1 MNKSIIVLFSA
12 IAIVAFVATVAQ
24 AQPFQ
29 KGTTAGNVG
38 IGLGTALGG
47 LGKARPA
54 ISVSVDHGLWDIGGP
69 GVISLGGYIGNT
81 GYKYTDLGYT
91 AKWNYI
97 IVGARGAYHY
107 NGFTELPNLDVYG
120 GAMLGYN
127 IVKYKTEGGGA
138 DLSNNYGSGV
148 GLSGFL
154 GGRWLFTE
162 NLGAYAELG
171 YGVSVLAVGLTF
183 KF

>member
-1 MNKSIIVLFSA
+1 MKKSIIIS
-12 IAIVAFVATVAQ
+12 IAIFIAAAAQ

-29 KGTTAGNVG
+29 KGTTAANLG

-54 ISVSVDHGLWDIGGP
+54 LSASFDKGMWDIGGP

-81 GYKYTDLGYT
+81 GYKYSSLGYN
-91 AKWNYI
+91 AKWNYT
-97 IVGARGAYHY
+97 IVGVRGAYHY
-107 NGFTELPNLDVYG
+107 NGFTNVPALDVYG

-127 IVKYKTEGGGA
+127 IVNFSSDQEEGYFGK
-138 DLSNNYGSGV
+138 SYGSG
-148 GLSGFL
+148 LEFTGFI
-154 GGRWLFTE
+154 GGRWFFADRV
-162 NLGAYAELG
+162 GAYAELG
-171 YGVSVLAVGLTF
+171 YGVSVLNIGVTY

>member
-1 MNKSIIVLFSA
+1 MISMKKVIFILLV
-12 IAIVAFVATVAQ
+12 VAMATSVS

-29 KGTTAGNVG
+29 KGTTAANVG

-54 ISVSVDHGLWDIGGP
+54 ISVSVDHGFWDIGGP

-97 IVGARGAYHY
+97 VIGARGAYHY
-107 NGFTELPNLDVYG
+107 NGFTDLPNLDVYG

-127 IVKYKTEGGGA
+127 IVKYTADGAGA
-138 DLSNNYGSGV
+138 DLSNNYGSGI
-148 GLSGFL
+148 GLSGFV

-162 NLGAYAELG
+162 NIGGYAELG
-171 YGVSVLAVGLTF
+171 YGVSVLAVGVTF
-183 KF
+183 IF

>member
-1 MNKSIIVLFSA
+1 MKRTIFILLAVLISSG
-12 IAIVAFVATVAQ
+12 TYAQ
-24 AQPFQ
+24 QFQ
-29 KGTTAGNVG
+29 KGTTAVNAG

-54 ISVSVDHGLWDIGGP
+54 ISVSLDHGLWDVGGP
-69 GVISLGGYIGNT
+69 GVISMGAYIGNT
-81 GYKYTDLGYT
+81 GYKYTDLGYS

-97 IVGARGAYHY
+97 IAGVRGAYHY
-107 NGFTELPNLDVYG
+107 NGFTSVPNLDVYG

-127 IVKYKTEGGGA
+127 IVKYSSDGN
-138 DLSNNYGSGV
+138 DNNLSGNYGSGL

-154 GGRWLFTE
+154 GGRWFFSE
-162 NLGAYAELG
+162 HIGAYAELG
-171 YGVSVLAVGLTF
+171 YGVSVLNAGVSF

>member
-1 MNKSIIVLFSA
+1 MKKAIMICLAVTMATIV
-12 IAIVAFVATVAQ
+12 Q

-29 KGTTAGNVG
+29 QGTTTANVG

-54 ISVSVDHGLWDIGGP
+54 ISVSVDHGFWEVGGP
-69 GVISLGGYIGNT
+69 GVISLGGYVGNT
-81 GYKYTDLGYT
+81 GYKYTALGYT

-97 IVGARGAYHY
+97 VAGVRGAYHY
-107 NGFTELPNLDVYG
+107 NGFTDIPNLDVYG

-127 IVKYKTEGGGA
+127 IVNYSSEGGGE
-138 DLSNNYGSGV
+138 DLSNSYGSGI

-154 GGRWLFTE
+154 GGRWFFGE

-171 YGVSVLAVGLTF
+171 YGVSVLAVGLTY